1 MQMWQA
7 FPYTIGFVYLP
18 AVLIMSLLSY
28 FTALIG
34 ARMAYR
40 LAVAPLKKVF
50 GMLLMLLSANVL
62 LSVW

>member
-1 MQMWQA
+1 MWQA

-28 FTALIG
+28 FTAPIG

-40 LAVAPLKKVF
+40 LAVALLKKVF

>member
-28 FTALIG
+28 FTPPIG
-34 ARMAYR
+34 VRMADR
-40 LAVAPLKKVF
+40 FAVAPLKKSIWGV
-50 GMLLMLLSANVL
+50 ADAIKR
-62 LSVW
+62 